1 MSLTLPLF
9 GDSLREAAKPWLEEL
24 GKSDRDRLLRLVK
37 LAVAEKTRLSDV
49 LNTLFYGEDTQ
60 TALANLTRLRKRL
73 NDAAKGDPSQGG
85 TDLGLQFHVDTKK
98 QSPPT
103 ERMVWFTGPDEAV
116 MRVTRFSQQVT
127 ADVAGRPF
135 IPTKGIA
142 TTGSA
147 MEGKKIFIRFFVSY
161 ARAQK
166 DLADSLVEE
175 LKSQF
180 GCSSRYEV
188 ELWMDQDTSIGE
200 RWHERIQAAIHAS
213 DFGLLLIGPEFL
225 NRKYIKEHELPHY
238 IGDAPG
244 RKPILPVGLIKVDF
258 KEQDLLGLVEHQ
270 IFRKAGRNAE
280 ARFYEEMQGTAKKR
294 EFVHQLFLAIQKRLD
309 GCFAPCSPSDAGT
322 RDRSE
327 DEETCEVQA
336 GVPASLPDLQRFMPP
351 PEETKHFQRTRGL
364 AHHLAARE
372 SLDPAKASAG
382 DARDA
387 LDELEAWAVRAEGS
401 PFFALLGEVGIGKT
415 TTLKQFTRQLIEK
428 RQKEPAK
435 YPLPIYID
443 LRDYVS
449 DKPETVPTI
458 EELLTS
464 VIQRSW
470 RVTDRSVTAA
480 DLLRLVREEG
490 ALIIFDG
497 LDEKIVHLTQSRARD
512 FIRTLWSVLP
522 QAMLSPSRA
531 SPAESCKG
539 KMLLSCRSHYF
550 RDVWSQNAMLTGED
564 REGIDRSQYPAFC
577 LLPFDE
583 GQIRG
588 YLTSFLGD
596 AKRGGEAFELIA
608 SIHNLRDLAERPYLL
623 SLISGRLGELEALQ
637 MHGETVNAARLYD
650 LVVRSWLSRDD
661 GKHHLDAMH
670 KRRLMEALAAALWR
684 SGEKQWDVDRLEEWF
699 DEFLHRN
706 PAIASAYANKDRS
719 LLKEDL
725 RTATFVLR
733 PDTEAKHFRFAHTS
747 LQEYFLASYLFR
759 ALADKA
765 DAEWDMPMV
774 SLETLDFLGQILATN
789 PEGIAMASL
798 ERILGG
804 DCLPAACLA
813 FKYWLE
819 AIKRG
824 HPEPEPEQVNLAGA
838 DLDEWHIKGRSKD
851 RPLNLRRGNLRS
863 VRLNR
868 ARVEFVD
875 LSNADLGDMKARQ
888 ALFLHVDATR
898 AKMPQVDLVGL
909 LWRVGSLV
917 GASVEGEALEL
928 AELIVVETTG
938 HAIAP
943 APRPSKG
950 FVTPKIYAGHNQE
963 VLSCSWNPRN
973 SALLSGSAD
982 GTLKL
987 WDAATCKELF
997 CLSGHTDSVQ
1007 CCAWSP
1013 DGSRVLS
1020 GSSDSTLKVWDA
1032 NTGKELLS
1040 LRGHFNSVY
1049 CCAWSPD
1056 GSRLLSGSWD
1066 NTLKVWDAITGKE
1079 LYCLTGHINHVTCCA
1094 WSPDGTRLLSGSDD
1108 RTLKVWDATSG
1119 NEVFGLTGHTHYVRC
1134 CAWSPDGLRL
1144 LSGSLDNTLRFW
1156 DARVGTELFCLSIHL
1171 NYVLCCAWSPSGS
1184 SIVSGSSDNSLKIW
1198 DVSSSKP
1205 PLRLSGHTHSIGDC
1219 AWNSDGS
1226 RLLSGSDDNTLKL
1239 WDSVTG
1245 EELLTTTGNM
1255 GCVMCCVW
1263 SPDASRLLTGND
1275 DNTVRLWDTQT
1286 GKELFCLCG
1295 HTDPVECCAWSPDGS
1310 RMLSGSWDNKLK
1322 VWDSIT
1328 GKELFSLSG
1337 HSEWVRCCAWSPD
1350 GSRLVSGSDDGTLKI
1365 WDSVFGREI
1374 ICLSGGSIMITCCA
1388 WSPDGHRLLSGSRD
1402 NTLTI
1407 WDTSSGEALLFLSD
1421 HTSSISCC
1429 AWSPNGSRLLS
1440 GSWDNT
1446 LRLWDATSGRELLT
1460 LKGRRASAVRC
1471 CSWSPDGSRL
1481 LSGSSDNTL
1490 TIWDANT
1497 GRELVSF
1504 QAHTCSILCC
1514 DWSPDG
1520 SRLLSGSADNTLKLW
1535 DATTGQCLWTGYNL
1549 PEHQSAVI
1557 DGKET
1562 QILHAT
1568 PEAWR
1573 WLGWEE
1579 RDAKGRF
1586 IRRLPAEAF
1595 GPIPGMED

>member
-1 MSLTLPLF
+1 MSLTVPLF

-24 GKSDRDRLLRLVK
+24 GKSDRERLLRLLK

-73 NDAAKGDPSQGG
+73 NDAAKGDSTQGG
-85 TDLGLQFHVDTKK
+85 ADLGLQIHVDTKK

-103 ERMVWFTGPDEAV
+103 ERTVWFTGPDEAV
-116 MRVTRFSQQVT
+116 MRVTRFSKD
-127 ADVAGRPF
+127 ASAGVEGKVF
-135 IPTKGIA
+135 IPSKGIA
-142 TTGSA
+142 TSGSA
-147 MEGKKIFIRFFVSY
+147 MAAGKRLVRFFVSY
-161 ARAQK
+161 AHEDKTLVDALMK
-166 DLADSLVEE
+166 ALSLQFKASKGYELQFWTDHDILVGEKWNQRILHAIEE
-175 LKSQF
+175 
-180 GCSSRYEV
+180 
-188 ELWMDQDTSIGE
+188 
-200 RWHERIQAAIHAS
+200 S
-213 DFGLLLIGPEFL
+213 DFGLFMVSPAFLGSDYIGENEIPPFVGEGK
-225 NRKYIKEHELPHY
+225 RKPVIPVGMVTVSFGRHEL
-238 IGDAPG
+238 
-244 RKPILPVGLIKVDF
+244 KGLQ
-258 KEQDLLGLVEHQ
+258 ENQ
-270 IFRKAGRNAE
+270 IFFKGQRTYDHMHRSVDKN
-280 ARFYEEMQGTAKKR
+280 
-294 EFVHQLFLAIQKRLD
+294 EFAHQLFLAIENRLD
-309 GCFAPCSPSDAGT
+309 AWFTDA
-322 RDRSE
+322 R
-327 DEETCEVQA
+327 
-336 GVPASLPDLQRFMPP
+336 PAAIKAEAL
-351 PEETKHFQRTRGL
+351 PEEPDSPELICAEDMERIMRMPDETQHFQRTRGFP
-364 AHHLAARE
+364 HHLAQRE
-372 SLDPAKASAG
+372 ALDSAKASLG

-428 RQKEPAK
+428 RLKEPAK

-470 RVTDRSVTAA
+470 RVTDRSVTAG

-497 LDEKIVHLTQSRARD
+497 LDEKIVHLTQNRARD

-522 QAMLSPSRA
+522 QAMLSRSGV
-531 SPAESCKG
+531 SPEESCNG

-564 REGIDRSQYPAFC
+564 REGIDRNQYPAFC

-596 AKRGGEAFELIA
+596 EKRGGEAFDLIA

-637 MHGETVNAARLYD
+637 LRGETVNAARLYD

-684 SGEKQWDVDRLEEWF
+684 SGEKQWDVDHLEEWF
-699 DEFLHRN
+699 DEFLHQN
-706 PAIASAYANKDRS
+706 PAIASAYANKDRA

-747 LQEYFLASYLFR
+747 LQEYFLASHLFR
-759 ALADKA
+759 ALVDKA

-774 SLETLDFLGQILATN
+774 SLETLDFLGQTLATN
-789 PEGIAMASL
+789 PSSVAIASL

-804 DCLPAACLA
+804 TCLSAACVA

-819 AIKRG
+819 AIKHS

-851 RPLNLRRGNLRS
+851 RPLNLRGANLRS

-875 LSNADLGDMKARQ
+875 LSNADLGDMQARQ
-888 ALFLHVDATR
+888 ALFLHVDAAR
-898 AKMPQVDLVGL
+898 AKMAQVNLVGL

-928 AELIVVETTG
+928 AELILVETTG

-1040 LRGHFNSVY
+1040 LRGHVNSVY

-1079 LYCLTGHINHVTCCA
+1079 LFRLSGHANHVTCCA

-1108 RTLKVWDATSG
+1108 RTLKIWDVTSG
-1119 NEVFGLTGHTHYVRC
+1119 KELFGLTGHTHYVRC

-1255 GCVMCCVW
+1255 GCVMCCLW

-1295 HTDPVECCAWSPDGS
+1295 HMDPVECCAWSPDGS

-1374 ICLSGGSIMITCCA
+1374 ICLSGGSTMITCCA

-1446 LRLWDATSGRELLT
+1446 LRLWDATSGRKLLT

>member
-1 MSLTLPLF
+1 MSLTVTLF

-24 GKSDRDRLLRLVK
+24 GKSDRDRLLRLLK

-49 LNTLFYGEDTQ
+49 LNTLFYGQDTQ

-73 NDAAKGDPSQGG
+73 NDAAKGDPTQGG
-85 TDLGLQFHVDTKK
+85 ADLSLQIHVDTKK

-103 ERMVWFTGPDEAV
+103 ERTVWFTGPDEAV
-116 MRVTRFSQQVT
+116 LRVTRFSQQVT

-135 IPTKGIA
+135 IPSKGIA

-147 MEGKKIFIRFFVSY
+147 MEGKKIFVRFFVSY

-238 IGDAPG
+238 IGNAPG

-309 GCFAPCSPSDAGT
+309 GCFAPISPGDAGT
-322 RDRSE
+322 PACKE
-327 DEETCEVQA
+327 NEETSEVQA
-336 GVPASLPDLQRFMPP
+336 GVPASPDLQRFMPT

-372 SLDPAKASAG
+372 SIDPAKAGAG
-382 DARDA
+382 EARDA
-387 LDELEAWAVRAEGS
+387 LDELEGWAVRAEGS

-428 RQKEPAK
+428 RQKDPAK
-435 YPLPIYID
+435 YPLPVYID

-449 DKPETVPTI
+449 DKPEAVPTI

-470 RVTDRSVTAA
+470 RVTDRTVTAG

-497 LDEKIVHLTQSRARD
+497 LDEKIVHLTQNRARD

-522 QAMLSPSRA
+522 QAMLSPSQA
-531 SPAESCKG
+531 SICKG

-596 AKRGGEAFELIA
+596 EKRGGEAFELIA

-637 MHGETVNAARLYD
+637 MRGETVNAARLYD

-747 LQEYFLASYLFR
+747 LQEYFLASHLFR
-759 ALADKA
+759 ALVDKA

-774 SLETLDFLGQILATN
+774 SLETLDFLGQILAAN
-789 PEGIAMASL
+789 LSGVALSSL

-804 DCLPAACLA
+804 SCLPATCLA

-819 AIKRG
+819 AIKQS
-824 HPEPEPEQVNLAGA
+824 HPEPQPQQVNLAGA
-838 DLDEWHIKGRSKD
+838 DLDEWHIKGRSKEQ
-851 RPLNLRRGNLRS
+851 PLNLRGVNLRS
-863 VRLNR
+863 VQLNR

-875 LSNADLGDMKARQ
+875 LSDTDLSGLEARQ
-888 ALFLHVDATR
+888 ALFLQVNAAR
-898 AKMPQVDLVGL
+898 AKLTQADLAGL
-909 LWRVGSLV
+909 EWRGGSRQ
-917 GASVEGEALEL
+917 GASVEQDMLEL
-928 AELIVVETTG
+928 AELLQVETTSLSLATVPRALRALAFPQIYIG
-938 HAIAP
+938 HGSGATCCVWSPNGSAVLTGSNDGRLKVWD
-943 APRPSKG
+943 AASGRELL
-950 FVTPKIYAGHNQE
+950 TLTGHSGYVNCCAW
-963 VLSCSWNPRN
+963 SPDGAR
-973 SALLSGSAD
+973 LLSGSYDRTLKLWDAVSGKELLTLKGHSDSVDCCTWSPD
-982 GTLKL
+982 GARLVSGSSDNCLKLWDATTGRELLVLTGHSRAVNCCAWSPDSSRLLSGSSDHTLKL
-987 WDAATCKELF
+987 WDAASGREIITLKGHARPVNCCAWSPDNARLLSGSSDRTLKLWDAASGGELFALTGHDNPVNCCAWSPDSTRLLSGSFDHTLKLWDSVTGKELF
-997 CLSGHTDSVQ
+997 SLAKQAHPVKCCAWSPDGKRIVSGTWDRTLKLWDAVTGRELLVLAGHGRSVNCCTWSSDGSRLLTGSNGHTLNFWSASSGREILALTGYYSGVSCCVLSPDGSRLLSGSYDNTLKLSDAATGKELHLLTGHAHWIT

-1013 DGSRVLS
+1013 DGSFLLS
-1020 GSSDSTLKVWDA
+1020 GSDDKTLKIWNAATGKEIRSLTDHAHCVTCCAWSPDGFRLLSGSYDNTLKVWDA
-1032 NTGKELLS
+1032 AIGKVLLSLTGHFHWITCCAWSPDGSLLISGSDDNTLKIWDATTGKEHLS
-1040 LRGHFNSVY
+1040 LTGHASAVT

-1056 GSRLLSGSWD
+1056 GSRLLSGSED
-1066 NTLKVWDAITGKE
+1066 KTLKLWDAPTGRE
-1079 LYCLTGHINHVTCCA
+1079 LLSLTGHASYVKCCA
-1094 WSPDGTRLLSGSDD
+1094 WSPD
-1108 RTLKVWDATSG
+1108 
-1119 NEVFGLTGHTHYVRC
+1119 N
-1134 CAWSPDGLRL
+1134 
-1144 LSGSLDNTLRFW
+1144 
-1156 DARVGTELFCLSIHL
+1156 
-1171 NYVLCCAWSPSGS
+1171 
-1184 SIVSGSSDNSLKIW
+1184 
-1198 DVSSSKP
+1198 
-1205 PLRLSGHTHSIGDC
+1205 
-1219 AWNSDGS
+1219 S
-1226 RLLSGSDDNTLKL
+1226 RLLSGSTDSTFKL
-1239 WDSVTG
+1239 
-1245 EELLTTTGNM
+1245 
-1255 GCVMCCVW
+1255 
-1263 SPDASRLLTGND
+1263 
-1275 DNTVRLWDTQT
+1275 
-1286 GKELFCLCG
+1286 
-1295 HTDPVECCAWSPDGS
+1295 
-1310 RMLSGSWDNKLK
+1310 
-1322 VWDSIT
+1322 
-1328 GKELFSLSG
+1328 
-1337 HSEWVRCCAWSPD
+1337 
-1350 GSRLVSGSDDGTLKI
+1350 
-1365 WDSVFGREI
+1365 
-1374 ICLSGGSIMITCCA
+1374 
-1388 WSPDGHRLLSGSRD
+1388 
-1402 NTLTI
+1402 
-1407 WDTSSGEALLFLSD
+1407 
-1421 HTSSISCC
+1421 
-1429 AWSPNGSRLLS
+1429 
-1440 GSWDNT
+1440 
-1446 LRLWDATSGRELLT
+1446 
-1460 LKGRRASAVRC
+1460 
-1471 CSWSPDGSRL
+1471 
-1481 LSGSSDNTL
+1481 
-1490 TIWDANT
+1490 WDANT
-1497 GRELVSF
+1497 GE
-1504 QAHTCSILCC
+1504 
-1514 DWSPDG
+1514 
-1520 SRLLSGSADNTLKLW
+1520 
-1535 DATTGQCLWTGYNL
+1535 CLWTGCIL
-1549 PEHQSAVI
+1549 PENQSAVI
-1557 DGKET
+1557 NGAGTE
-1562 QILHAT
+1562 ILHAT
-1568 PEAWR
+1568 REAWR

-1586 IRRLPAEAF
+1586 IRRLPAEVF

>member
-1 MSLTLPLF
+1 
-9 GDSLREAAKPWLEEL
+9 
-24 GKSDRDRLLRLVK
+24 
-37 LAVAEKTRLSDV
+37 
-49 LNTLFYGEDTQ
+49 DTQ

-73 NDAAKGDPSQGG
+73 NDAAKGDPTQGG
-85 TDLGLQFHVDTKK
+85 ADLGLQFHVDTKK

-103 ERMVWFTGPDEAV
+103 ERTVWFTGPDEAV
-116 MRVTRFSQQVT
+116 RRVTRFSQQVT

-135 IPTKGIA
+135 IPSKGIA

-147 MEGKKIFIRFFVSY
+147 MEGKKRVVRFFISY
-161 ARAQK
+161 AHENK
-166 DLADSLVEE
+166 VLADALVKA
-175 LKSQF
+175 LRSQF
-180 GCSSRYEV
+180 APSKSYELELWIDRDIMVGEKWHDRILRAIDDCHFGLFMVSPDFLGSRY
-188 ELWMDQDTSIGE
+188 IGE
-200 RWHERIQAAIHAS
+200 NEIPPFISAAS
-213 DFGLLLIGPEFL
+213 C
-225 NRKYIKEHELPHY
+225 
-238 IGDAPG
+238 
-244 RKPILPVGLIKVDF
+244 KPVIPVGLVPVNFGRDELK
-258 KEQDLLGLVEHQ
+258 GLHENQ
-270 IFRKAGRNAE
+270 IFFLNGRTFDQMRQPADKTKF
-280 ARFYEEMQGTAKKR
+280 ARHLRDEM
-294 EFVHQLFLAIQKRLD
+294 EKRLD
-309 GCFAPCSPSDAGT
+309 AHFAVVSPSAVDT
-322 RDRSE
+322 RACSE

-336 GVPASLPDLQRFMPP
+336 GVPASLPDLQRFLPN

-382 DARDA
+382 EARDA

-428 RQKEPAK
+428 RQKEPSK

-522 QAMLSPSRA
+522 QAMLSHNGV

-577 LLPFDE
+577 MLPFDE

-588 YLTSFLGD
+588 YLTSFLGNE
-596 AKRGGEAFELIA
+596 KRGGEAFELIA

-637 MHGETVNAARLYD
+637 MRGETVNAARLYD

-706 PAIASAYANKDRS
+706 PAIASAYANKDRA

-747 LQEYFLASYLFR
+747 LQEYFLASHLFR

-765 DAEWDMPMV
+765 DAEWDLPMV

-789 PEGIAMASL
+789 RAGIAMASL

-819 AIKRG
+819 AIKHG
-824 HPEPEPEQVNLAGA
+824 HPEPKPQLVNLAGA
-838 DLDEWHIKGRSKD
+838 DLDEWRIKGRSKD
-851 RPLNLRRGNLRS
+851 QPLNLRGANLRGLQ
-863 VRLNR
+863 LNR

-875 LSNADLGDMKARQ
+875 ISDADLSRLEARQ
-888 ALFLHVDATR
+888 ALFL
-898 AKMPQVDLVGL
+898 QVNAARTNLAQADLAGL
-909 LWRVGSLV
+909 DWKGGSLA
-917 GASVEGEALEL
+917 GSAIDREALEL
-928 AELIVVETTG
+928 AELLQVKIPSLG
-938 HAIAP
+938 PAP
-943 APRPSKG
+943 APRASRAHA
-950 FVTPKIYAGHNQE
+950 VSQIYTGHHAGIAA
-963 VLSCSWNPRN
+963 CAWNPRGTACV
-973 SALLSGSAD
+973 SASTD

-987 WDAATCKELF
+987 WDAASGREILS
-997 CLSGHTDSVQ
+997 LSGHAS
-1007 CCAWSP
+1007 C
-1013 DGSRVLS
+1013 
-1020 GSSDSTLKVWDA
+1020 VW
-1032 NTGKELLS
+1032 
-1040 LRGHFNSVY
+1040 

-1056 GSRLLSGSWD
+1056 GSRLLSGSFD
-1066 NTLKVWDAITGKE
+1066 NTLKVRDAASSRE
-1079 LYCLTGHINHVTCCA
+1079 LLSLTGHAN
-1094 WSPDGTRLLSGSDD
+1094 S
-1108 RTLKVWDATSG
+1108 
-1119 NEVFGLTGHTHYVRC
+1119 VRC
-1134 CAWSPDGLRL
+1134 CAWSPDSSRL
-1144 LSGSLDNTLRFW
+1144 LSGSDDHTLKVW
-1156 DARVGTELFCLSIHL
+1156 DAASGRELLSLTGHA
-1171 NYVLCCAWSPSGS
+1171 NSVRCCAWSPDSAYL
-1184 SIVSGSSDNSLKIW
+1184 I
-1198 DVSSSKP
+1198 
-1205 PLRLSGHTHSIGDC
+1205 
-1219 AWNSDGS
+1219 
-1226 RLLSGSDDNTLKL
+1226 SGSDDNTLKL
-1239 WDSVTG
+1239 WDAT
-1245 EELLTTTGNM
+1245 
-1255 GCVMCCVW
+1255 
-1263 SPDASRLLTGND
+1263 
-1275 DNTVRLWDTQT
+1275 T
-1286 GKELFCLCG
+1286 GKELRSLSG
-1295 HTDPVECCAWSPDGS
+1295 HAKSIRCCAWSPDGS
-1310 RMLSGSWDNKLK
+1310 HLLSGSDDHTLKLWDAASGRELL
-1322 VWDSIT
+1322 SLT
-1328 GKELFSLSG
+1328 GHARSFRCCAWSPDCSRLLSG
-1337 HSEWVRCCAWSPD
+1337 SDGHTLKIWDAATGREILSLTGHASAILCCAWNPDGSRLLSGSYDNTLKIWDAASGREIVSLKGHTSSILCCAWNPDGSRLLSGSFDNTLKLWDTNTGRELLSLTGHANYVRCCAWSPD
-1350 GSRLVSGSDDGTLKI
+1350 GSRLLSGSDDHTLK
-1365 WDSVFGREI
+1365 V
-1374 ICLSGGSIMITCCA
+1374 
-1388 WSPDGHRLLSGSRD
+1388 
-1402 NTLTI
+1402 
-1407 WDTSSGEALLFLSD
+1407 
-1421 HTSSISCC
+1421 
-1429 AWSPNGSRLLS
+1429 
-1440 GSWDNT
+1440 
-1446 LRLWDATSGRELLT
+1446 WDATSGRELLSLTGHASWVSCCAWSSDGSRLLSGSDDHT
-1460 LKGRRASAVRC
+1460 LKLWDTASGRELLSIKGHASPVKC
-1471 CSWSPDGSRL
+1471 CAWSPDGSRL
-1481 LSGSSDNTL
+1481 LSGSFDNTL
-1490 TIWDANT
+1490 KVWDANT
-1497 GRELVSF
+1497 GRELLCLKG
-1504 QAHTCSILCC
+1504 HTRSVRCFDWCC
-1514 DWSPDG
+1514 AWSPDG
-1520 SRLLSGSADNTLKLW
+1520 SRLLSGSDDHTLKLWDAASGRELLCLTGHASYVYCCAWSPDSSCLLSGSGDNTLKLW
-1535 DATTGQCLWTGYNL
+1535 DAASGQCLWTGHNL
-1549 PEHQSAVI
+1549 PENQSAVI
-1557 DGKET
+1557 SGDGS
-1562 QILHAT
+1562 QILHTT

-1586 IRRLPAEAF
+1586 IRRLPAEVF